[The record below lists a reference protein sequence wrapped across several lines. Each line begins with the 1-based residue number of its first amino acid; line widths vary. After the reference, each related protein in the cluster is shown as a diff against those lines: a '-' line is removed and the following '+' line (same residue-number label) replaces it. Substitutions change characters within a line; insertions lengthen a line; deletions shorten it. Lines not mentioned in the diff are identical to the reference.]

1 MTKKVAE
8 RFNIQK
14 RGEIKEGYFADLVLF
29 NADTV
34 DSRSTIQKPQVY
46 PDGITAVLVNGE
58 IVVHNGVHKGKRP
71 GQVIRRIA

>member
-34 DSRSTIQKPQVY
+34 NSRSTIAKPQVY

-58 IVVHNGVHKGKRP
+58 IVVQNGAHKGKRP
-71 GQVIRRIA
+71 GQVIRRTA